1 MIKPYLFKDFYNIF
15 NNNCFNILKK
25 DLNQLKHY
33 KIKNLIN
40 YYLPKKKLSIF
51 DCGCHKG
58 DFLKKVGLS
67 KLKSGFL
74 VDPLD
79 FKVIKKLKLK
89 NFKYIQKCIGS
100 DLKKKSFKIY
110 SLKYPEWSSVN
121 DLGKKSIYK
130 KKYSKFLINKKT
142 KLIDQTTI
150 DNELRVNNK
159 KIDILKID
167 CQSTSLEILKG
178 SKKSLNKKKFNII
191 IVAINLSE
199 FYKNKK
205 DDLIKISKLLETNG
219 YELVNLAN
227 AHSGTLGKLD
237 YDFGNFK
244 IWTFDAIFVKN

>member
-1 MIKPYLFKDFYNIF
+1 M
-15 NNNCFNILKK
+15 
-25 DLNQLKHY
+25 KHY

-79 FKVIKKLKLK
+79 FKVIEKLKLK

-100 DLKKKSFKIY
+100 NLKKQSFKIY

-121 DLGKKSIYK
+121 NLGKKSIYK

-142 KLIDQTTI
+142 KFINQTTI
-150 DNELRVNNK
+150 DNELSENNK

-227 AHSGTLGKLD
+227 AHSGTLGTLD